1 MTKDNFTTKKR
12 EYKHLSDVQRGKL
25 EEMARLGTY
34 TQKEMGLRLGVNQS
48 TISRELRRGRTRQ
61 MDYKHQYYDCYTGDS
76 GARVYKENRL
86 HSKSKGI
93 EKYSARFFDEL
104 VAALKV
110 KKIERIFSVDTFV
123 HFYKKNHPAERVP
136 CTRTVYK
143 IIDSGDLTLRN
154 IDLPMK
160 TRMRPRK
167 LTPSKPKGK
176 NTKNLGRSIE
186 QRPEEVLT
194 RESFGHWELDL
205 VIGKKTKGEP
215 VIITMVE
222 RKTRTLLTKK
232 VWSKSAEA
240 IQKHVLQMI
249 QKQGTSQF
257 ESITTDNG
265 PEFSSLSLLE
275 STLEAIQIFFAHA
288 YASWEKGSNERH
300 NRILREFLPKG
311 HSFRNLTYNQLSKI
325 TNAINLRPRK
335 ILNYDSPTEAL
346 SKEFNRIKVA

>member
-1 MTKDNFTTKKR
+1 
-12 EYKHLSDVQRGKL
+12 
-25 EEMARLGTY
+25 
-34 TQKEMGLRLGVNQS
+34 
-48 TISRELRRGRTRQ
+48 
-61 MDYKHQYYDCYTGDS
+61 
-76 GARVYKENRL
+76 
-86 HSKSKGI
+86 
-93 EKYSARFFDEL
+93 
-104 VAALKV
+104 
-110 KKIERIFSVDTFV
+110 
-123 HFYKKNHPAERVP
+123 
-136 CTRTVYK
+136 
-143 IIDSGDLTLRN
+143 
-154 IDLPMK
+154 
-160 TRMRPRK
+160 
-167 LTPSKPKGK
+167 
-176 NTKNLGRSIE
+176 
-186 QRPEEVLT
+186 
-194 RESFGHWELDL
+194 
-205 VIGKKTKGEP
+205 
-215 VIITMVE
+215 MVE

-275 STLEAIQIFFAHA
+275 STLEAIQIFFAHV

-325 TNAINLRPRK
+325 TNIINLRPRK